1 MNKCKQVPK
10 MSTSLRLF
18 KKRKERKAKKTS
30 FLTLSKKYIMTEE
43 FKNELKSF
51 KNTLN
56 EIQKLESLKKQE
68 INEIKNDAK
77 RKLNMLDDEKSNI
90 SENLDVDLTTL
101 ILRCKILKIFER
113 ERELGLSAKKKINKI
128 ERLKEEVKN
137 NEDKSLDGEIR
148 FIKLST
154 DLEYEKNDAL
164 LHNNVALE
172 SKLKKLE
179 ISLELMDRIKNS
191 TLSS

>member
-172 SKLKKLE
+172 SKLTKLE

>member
-56 EIQKLESLKKQE
+56 EIQKLESLKEQE

-113 ERELGLSAKKKINKI
+113 ERELGLSAKEKINKI

-172 SKLKKLE
+172 SKLTKLE

>member
-56 EIQKLESLKKQE
+56 EIQKLESLKEQE

-113 ERELGLSAKKKINKI
+113 ERELGLSAKEKINKI

-172 SKLKKLE
+172 SKLTKLE
-179 ISLELMDRIKNS
+179 LSLELMDRIKNS

>member
-1 MNKCKQVPK
+1 

-56 EIQKLESLKKQE
+56 EIQKLESLKEQE

-113 ERELGLSAKKKINKI
+113 ERELGLSAKK
-128 ERLKEEVKN
+128 
-137 NEDKSLDGEIR
+137 
-148 FIKLST
+148 
-154 DLEYEKNDAL
+154 
-164 LHNNVALE
+164 
-172 SKLKKLE
+172 
-179 ISLELMDRIKNS
+179 
-191 TLSS
+191 

>member
-113 ERELGLSAKKKINKI
+113 ERELGLSAKKKKNKI

-172 SKLKKLE
+172 SKLTKLE

>member
-30 FLTLSKKYIMTEE
+30 FLTLSKKCIMTEE

-56 EIQKLESLKKQE
+56 EIQKLESLKEQE

-172 SKLKKLE
+172 SKLTKLE

>member
-56 EIQKLESLKKQE
+56 EIQKLESLKEQE

-113 ERELGLSAKKKINKI
+113 ERELGLSAKEKINKI

-164 LHNNVALE
+164 LHNNVVLE
-172 SKLKKLE
+172 SKLTKLE

>member
-1 MNKCKQVPK
+1 
-10 MSTSLRLF
+10 MSISLRLF
-18 KKRKERKAKKTS
+18 KNRKERKAKKTS

-113 ERELGLSAKKKINKI
+113 ERELGLSAKKKNK
-128 ERLKEEVKN
+128 
-137 NEDKSLDGEIR
+137 
-148 FIKLST
+148 
-154 DLEYEKNDAL
+154 
-164 LHNNVALE
+164 
-172 SKLKKLE
+172 
-179 ISLELMDRIKNS
+179 
-191 TLSS
+191 

>member
-113 ERELGLSAKKKINKI
+113 ERELGLSAKEKINKI

-172 SKLKKLE
+172 SKLTKLE

>member
-172 SKLKKLE
+172 SKLTELE

>member
-1 MNKCKQVPK
+1 

-56 EIQKLESLKKQE
+56 EIQKLESLKEQE

-90 SENLDVDLTTL
+90 SENLDVDLTSL
-101 ILRCKILKIFER
+101 ILRCKILKNFER
-113 ERELGLSAKKKINKI
+113 ERELGLSAKEKINKI

-164 LHNNVALE
+164 LHNNVVLE
-172 SKLKKLE
+172 SKLTKLE

>member
-51 KNTLN
+51 KNALN

-172 SKLKKLE
+172 SKLTKLE

-191 TLSS
+191 TLPS

>member
-18 KKRKERKAKKTS
+18 KKRKERKAKKAS

-56 EIQKLESLKKQE
+56 EIQKLESLKEQE

-113 ERELGLSAKKKINKI
+113 ERELGLSAKEKINKI

-172 SKLKKLE
+172 SKLTKLE